1 MTQKTNNIRKKS
13 LYNQNDEIKSG
24 IQSNTITIQGLQL
37 RYTMTHDYY
46 DDNSNL
52 KKKKTPT
59 ETKTSNT
66 YNNNKAFQ
74 YFQRIHNP

>member
-1 MTQKTNNIRKKS
+1 MMKSSQESKATQL
-13 LYNQNDEIKSG
+13 LYRDYNSDTLWLMI
-24 IQSNTITIQGLQL
+24 
-37 RYTMTHDYY
+37 TMTIIVI
-46 DDNSNL
+46 

>member
-1 MTQKTNNIRKKS
+1 MMKSSQESKATQL
-13 LYNQNDEIKSG
+13 LYRDYNSDTLWLMI
-24 IQSNTITIQGLQL
+24 
-37 RYTMTHDYY
+37 TMTIIVI
-46 DDNSNL
+46 L
-52 KKKKTPT
+52 KKKTPT